1 MKGLVD
7 GLSSIAVFFYSYSF
21 TSKFQIK
28 FFKRLIFSM
37 VRHIWLNRIKKT
49 FKLQRKEWSNNK
61 IRKGCLSS
69 LNKHIKVSTPASH
82 QLNAKPT
89 INFSDIKKADK
100 SIKNS
105 VGIDE
110 FLPTK
115 LLN

>member
-1 MKGLVD
+1 
-7 GLSSIAVFFYSYSF
+7 
-21 TSKFQIK
+21 
-28 FFKRLIFSM
+28 M
-37 VRHIWLNRIKKT
+37 VRHIWLKRIKKT
-49 FKLQRKEWSNNK
+49 FKLQRKEWSNNN

-89 INFSDIKKADK
+89 INFSNIKKADK
-100 SIKNS
+100 SIKNP

-115 LLN
+115 LLNKFTKCCNAIKVRIPINNIIGGDVG